1 MSKEFEYIRNQ
12 AIGTV
17 EYVSPREIK
26 VLLEINAPQNTAINT
41 GVPQLF
47 PKINGFILIPN
58 ESGAL
63 VGIVSWMGVEY
74 SPYPKRKGYKDFDL
88 IDLPFPLRKLSVSP
102 LGILKEED
110 GRFEIE
116 RGVYN
121 YPSVGDVVVV
131 PNQDQL
137 RAIVQNKDA
146 HAKVKIGI
154 SPMAANAPVYVSP
167 DRVFGRHVA
176 ILGNTGSGKSCS
188 VAGLIRWSLEQAKSE
203 LPEGKKLNSRFI
215 ILDPNGEYGEAFQG
229 LGTVRRFQVLLN
241 ESASAEIQQLKV
253 PSWMWNS
260 YEWSS
265 IAQASGK
272 TQRPL
277 LRRTLREVRS
287 NLPASED
294 LYANLRR
301 YYSSCL
307 IELNNDLR
315 KGTSAFK
322 GKPGKNE
329 FGKKL
334 QSMATDASTD
344 SEALE
349 DGDVKSALH
358 ALQAALTACA
368 KRKYKTFQDKETK
381 EQVTFYEDFDKSDV
395 EGCIAALDTFLQ
407 SVGGFQV
414 YTGPD
419 EDSPVFFKN
428 EDFLSHIGRLA
439 QENNAQQFMD
449 FFLMRVRSIL
459 TDSRIASVIETK
471 SPEELTLDKWLK
483 EYIGSA
489 DEANINIIDLSLLP
503 SEVLYVI
510 VSVLSRI
517 IFEAHQRYRRNNG
530 HILPTTLVVEEAHNF
545 IKRYDGDSDE
555 ITAVKLCA
563 QSFEKIAK
571 EGRKFGLGLLISSQR
586 PSELSQTVL
595 SQCNT
600 FLLHRLVNDKDQ
612 EMVRKLVPDNLGSI
626 LNELPIL
633 PTKKAILLG
642 WAAPI
647 PVIVEMRTLDE
658 NHCPKSKDPEFWDV
672 WTGLSERSVNWKEI
686 AAEWQQVSLSENKC
700 IHCDDFLTEQ
710 ENSFCT
716 EGVEQGD
723 VICTSCLKDYFNCQ
737 RCGRKTQNTSFCDIC
752 SDHVEK

>member
-1 MSKEFEYIRNQ
+1 MNNEFEYIRNQ

-17 EYVSPREIK
+17 EFVSPREIK

-47 PKINGFILIPN
+47 PKVNGFVLIPN

-146 HAKVKIGI
+146 YAKVKIGI
-154 SPMAANAPVYVSP
+154 SPMAANASVYVSP

-241 ESASAEIQQLKV
+241 EPASEGIQQLKV

-277 LRRTLREVRS
+277 LRQTLREIRNS
-287 NLPASED
+287 GATDQGLELLKPK
-294 LYANLRR
+294 RF
-301 YYSSCL
+301 L
-307 IELNNDLR
+307 ISILISLQNFER
-315 KGTSAFK
+315 QGVSAIAAW
-322 GKPGKNE
+322 PGKNNLYDT
-329 FGKKL
+329 L
-334 QSMATDASTD
+334 QSAKDSLTVFLTNLLGEPKQKIEDIIGSINSVIVRRPKNGNNCTPFTLQDIQEVTNSIQSSATVFG
-344 SEALE
+344 E
-349 DGDVKSALH
+349 
-358 ALQAALTACA
+358 
-368 KRKYKTFQDKETK
+368 
-381 EQVTFYEDFDKSDV
+381 
-395 EGCIAALDTFLQ
+395 LQ
-407 SVGGFQV
+407 SYV
-414 YTGPD
+414 GPD

-428 EDFLSHIGRLA
+428 EEFLSHLERLA

-471 SPEELTLDKWLK
+471 APEELSLDKWLK

-503 SEVLYVI
+503 TEVLYVI

-517 IFEAHQRYRRNNG
+517 IFEAHQRYRRKNG
-530 HILPTTLVVEEAHNF
+530 YILPTTLVVEEAHNF

-672 WTGLSERSVNWKEI
+672 WTGLSERRVNWKEI
-686 AAEWQQVSLSENKC
+686 AAEWQQISLSENKC
-700 IHCDDFLTEQ
+700 IHCDEYLTEQ
-710 ENSFCT
+710 ENVFCT

-723 VICTSCLKDYFNCQ
+723 AICTSCLEDYFHPD
-737 RCGRKTQNTSFCDIC
+737 SF
-752 SDHVEK
+752 

>member
-1 MSKEFEYIRNQ
+1 MNKEFEHIRNQ
-12 AIGTV
+12 TIGTV
-17 EYVSPREIK
+17 EFVSPREIK

-47 PKINGFILIPN
+47 PKVNGFILIPN

-63 VGIVSWMGVEY
+63 VGIIAWIGVEY

-102 LGILKEED
+102 LGILKEEND
-110 GRFEIE
+110 RFEIE
-116 RGVYN
+116 RGVYS

-131 PNQDQL
+131 PNQEQL

-146 HAKVKIGI
+146 YAKVKIGI
-154 SPMAANAPVYVSP
+154 SPMAANAPVYINP

-176 ILGNTGSGKSCS
+176 VLGNTGSGKSCS
-188 VAGLIRWSLEQAKSE
+188 VAGLIRWSLEQAQTE
-203 LPEGKKLNSRFI
+203 LSEGKKLNSRFI
-215 ILDPNGEYGEAFQG
+215 ILDPNGEYGETFQG
-229 LGTVRRFQVLLN
+229 LGTVRRYQVLLN
-241 ESASAEIQQLKV
+241 ESASVEIQQLKV

-277 LRRTLREVRS
+277 LRQTLREVRNS
-287 NLPASED
+287 GTAEHGSELIRPKRFIRSILVSLQNFERKGVSAIAEWPGKDNLGETLQSAKDSLISFLPDLNGAPKQRVEDIINSINVVLGRRQKVGKYFPAFNLPDIHEVTNSIKDSASE
-294 LYANLRR
+294 
-301 YYSSCL
+301 
-307 IELNNDLR
+307 
-315 KGTSAFK
+315 
-322 GKPGKNE
+322 
-329 FGKKL
+329 FGEL
-334 QSMATDASTD
+334 QS
-344 SEALE
+344 
-349 DGDVKSALH
+349 
-358 ALQAALTACA
+358 
-368 KRKYKTFQDKETK
+368 
-381 EQVTFYEDFDKSDV
+381 
-395 EGCIAALDTFLQ
+395 
-407 SVGGFQV
+407 

-428 EDFLSHIGRLA
+428 EDFLSHLDRLA

-459 TDSRIASVIETK
+459 TDPRIASVIETK
-471 SPEELTLDKWLK
+471 TREELSLNDWLK

-489 DEANINIIDLSLLP
+489 NEANINIIDLSLLP

-517 IFEAHQRYRRNNG
+517 IFEAHQRYRRKNG
-530 HILPTTLVVEEAHNF
+530 QVLPTTLVVEEAHNF
-545 IKRYDGDSDE
+545 IKRYSGDSDE
-555 ITAVKLCA
+555 ITAIKLCA

-600 FLLHRLVNDKDQ
+600 FLLHRIVNDKDQ
-612 EMVRKLVPDNLGSI
+612 DMVMKLVPDNLGSI

-633 PTKKAILLG
+633 PTQKAILLG

-647 PVIVEMRTLDE
+647 PLIVEMNTLREVDR
-658 NHCPKSKDPEFWDV
+658 PKSKDPEFWDV
-672 WTGLSERSVNWKEI
+672 WVGNQLRKVDWKTI
-686 AAEWQQVSLSENKC
+686 AEEWQKE
-700 IHCDDFLTEQ
+700 
-710 ENSFCT
+710 ENS
-716 EGVEQGD
+716 
-723 VICTSCLKDYFNCQ
+723 
-737 RCGRKTQNTSFCDIC
+737 
-752 SDHVEK
+752 

>member
-1 MSKEFEYIRNQ
+1 MKNEFEYIRNQ

-47 PKINGFILIPN
+47 PKVNGFILIPN
-58 ESGAL
+58 EAGAL
-63 VGIVSWMGVEY
+63 VGIVSWMGVEF

-131 PNQDQL
+131 PNQEQL

-154 SPMAANAPVYVSP
+154 SPMAANAPVYVNP

-176 ILGNTGSGKSCS
+176 VLGNTGSGKSCS

-203 LPEGKKLNSRFI
+203 LQEGNKLNSRFI

-241 ESASAEIQQLKV
+241 ETASTEIQQLKV

-287 NLPASED
+287 NLPISDD

-334 QSMATDASTD
+334 QSMATDASKDCET
-344 SEALE
+344 LE
-349 DGDVKSALH
+349 DGNVRN
-358 ALQAALTACA
+358 ALQTLQTTLNGRAEA
-368 KRKYKTFQDKETK
+368 KHGNFNGVEY
-381 EQVTFYEDFDKSDV
+381 YNDFEKKDV
-395 EGCIAALDTFLQ
+395 EDCIAALDTFLQ
-407 SVGGFQV
+407 SVGGFQI

-428 EDFLSHIGRLA
+428 EDFLSHLGRLA

-471 SPEELTLDKWLK
+471 AREELSLDQWLK
-483 EYIGSA
+483 EYIGST

-517 IFEAHQRYRRNNG
+517 IFEAHQRYRRKNG
-530 HILPTTLVVEEAHNF
+530 QILPTTLVVEEAHNF

-612 EMVRKLVPDNLGSI
+612 EMVRRLVPDNLGSI

-647 PVIVEMRTLDE
+647 PVIVEMNTLDE
-658 NHCPKSKDPEFWDV
+658 IHCPNSKDPDFWDV
-672 WTGLSERSVNWKEI
+672 WTGLSERRVSWKEI
-686 AAEWQQVSLSENKC
+686 AAEWQQIPLSENKC
-700 IHCDDFLTEQ
+700 ILCDDYLTEP
-710 ENSFCT
+710 ENDYCAEHVE
-716 EGVEQGD
+716 EGD
-723 VICTSCLKDYFNCQ
+723 FICTSCLKDYFTCQ
-737 RCGRKTQNTSFCDIC
+737 RCGRKTQNTSYCDIC
-752 SDHVEK
+752 ADFVEE

>member
-154 SPMAANAPVYVSP
+154 SPLAANAPVYVSP

-188 VAGLIRWSLEQAKSE
+188 VAGLIRWSLEQAKNE
-203 LPEGKKLNSRFI
+203 LPEGKKLNSRFV

-241 ESASAEIQQLKV
+241 ESASTEIQQLKV

-287 NLPASED
+287 NLPVSED
-294 LYANLRR
+294 LNSNLRR

-307 IELNNDLR
+307 IELNNDLC
-315 KGTSAFK
+315 KGISAFK

-334 QSMATDASTD
+334 QGMSTDAGNDCET
-344 SEALE
+344 LE
-349 DGDVKSALH
+349 DGDVKNALIILQGTLHNH
-358 ALQAALTACA
+358 ALA
-368 KRKYKTFQDKETK
+368 KHGVYNGVE
-381 EQVTFYEDFDKSDV
+381 FYNDFEKRDV
-395 EGCIAALDTFLQ
+395 EDCICALDTFLQ
-407 SVGGFQV
+407 SVGGFQI

-419 EDSPVFFKN
+419 EDSPVFFRN
-428 EDFLSHIGRLA
+428 EDFLSHIGRLSK
-439 QENNAQQFMD
+439 ENNAQQFMD

-459 TDSRIASVIETK
+459 TDARIASVIETQ
-471 SPEELTLDKWLK
+471 SREEITLDKWLK

-489 DEANINIIDLSLLP
+489 DEANINVIDLSLLP
-503 SEVLYVI
+503 SEVLYVV

-517 IFEAHQRYRRNNG
+517 IFEAHQRYRRKNG

-571 EGRKFGLGLLISSQR
+571 EGRKFGLGLMISSQR

-612 EMVRKLVPDNLGSI
+612 EMVRKLVPDNIGSI

-672 WTGLSERSVNWKEI
+672 WTGLSERNVNWKEI

-700 IHCDDFLTEQ
+700 ILCDDYLTEQ
-710 ENSFCT
+710 ENVFCV
-716 EGVEQGD
+716 EGVELGD
-723 VICTSCLKDYFNCQ
+723 LICTSCLVDFSNCQ
-737 RCGRKTQNTSFCDIC
+737 KCGRKTQNTSFCDVC
-752 SDHVEK
+752 ADFVEK

>member
-88 IDLPFPLRKLSVSP
+88 IDLPFPLRKLSISP

-137 RAIVQNKDA
+137 RAIVQNKDV

-203 LPEGKKLNSRFI
+203 LSVGKKLNSRFI
-215 ILDPNGEYGEAFQG
+215 ILDPNGEYGETFQD

-241 ESASAEIQQLKV
+241 ESATTEIQQLKV

-265 IAQASGK
+265 IAQASGR

-277 LRRTLREVRS
+277 LRQTLREVRGS
-287 NLPASED
+287 GVAEQDFEL
-294 LYANLRR
+294 LRSKR
-301 YYSSCL
+301 FL
-307 IELNNDLR
+307 ISILVSLR
-315 KGTSAFK
+315 NFENQGVSAIAAW
-322 GKPGKNE
+322 PGKNNLYDTLNSAKDSLAVFLTGLNGE
-329 FGKKL
+329 PKLRVEAIIDSINVVLSRRPKVGNNCTAFTLQDIQEVTTTIISSAEVFGEL
-334 QSMATDASTD
+334 QS
-344 SEALE
+344 
-349 DGDVKSALH
+349 
-358 ALQAALTACA
+358 
-368 KRKYKTFQDKETK
+368 Y
-381 EQVTFYEDFDKSDV
+381 
-395 EGCIAALDTFLQ
+395 I
-407 SVGGFQV
+407 
-414 YTGPD
+414 GPD
-419 EDSPVFFKN
+419 EDSPVFFTN
-428 EDFLSHIGRLA
+428 NDFLSHLERLT
-439 QENNAQQFMD
+439 QQNNAQQFMD

-471 SPEELTLDKWLK
+471 KPEELSLDKWLK
-483 EYIGSA
+483 EYIGST
-489 DEANINIIDLSLLP
+489 DESNINIIDLSLLP
-503 SEVLYVI
+503 SEILYVI
-510 VSVLSRI
+510 VSVLSRV
-517 IFEAHQRYRRNNG
+517 IFEAHQRYRRKNG
-530 HILPTTLVVEEAHNF
+530 HILPSTLVVEEAHNF

-612 EMVRKLVPDNLGSI
+612 DMVKKLVPDNLGSI

-647 PVIVEMRTLDE
+647 PVIVEMNTLHDS
-658 NHCPKSKDPEFWDV
+658 HCPKSKDPEFWDV
-672 WTGLSERSVNWKEI
+672 WTGASERSVRWKEI
-686 AAEWQQVSLSENKC
+686 AAEWQQASLSDNQC
-700 IHCDDFLTEQ
+700 IHCDERLTEQ
-710 ENSFCT
+710 ESAFCA
-716 EGVEQGD
+716 EHIEQGD
-723 VICTSCLKDYFNCQ
+723 FICKSCLSDYSDCQ

-752 SDHVEK
+752 RDFVEE